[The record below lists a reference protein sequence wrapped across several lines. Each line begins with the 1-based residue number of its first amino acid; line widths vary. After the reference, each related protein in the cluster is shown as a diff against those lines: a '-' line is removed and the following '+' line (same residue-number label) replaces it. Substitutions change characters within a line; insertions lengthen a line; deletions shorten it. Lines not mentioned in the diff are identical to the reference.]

1 MILIITLKK
10 KIALAQVAQ
19 FNFILV
25 VGQKEVQNKTVN
37 LRVRDESKP
46 VGEKKIEELITM
58 FAGLVKEFK

>member
-1 MILIITLKK
+1 MILIITLK